1 MIFVEN
7 IIIYDMVIK
16 KYNASTES
24 KFFKWSEKPLSWG
37 TFYKISACLGQKYQS
52 NERHMKI

>member
-1 MIFVEN
+1 
-7 IIIYDMVIK
+7 MVIK

-24 KFFKWSEKPLSWG
+24 NFFKWSEKPLSWG